1 VVEPENLHL
10 GSATE
15 RNIETVANLE
25 RRFRDERTWLDRVSD
40 AIGGF
45 SGSIYFVLLH
55 VIGISIW
62 LLINTGHFFGV
73 KKFDP
78 FPFIFLS
85 MIVSVE
91 AVLLSTFVLM
101 KQNRMS
107 ERVEQRDHLNL
118 QIDLLAEEEITKMLQ
133 LQRLICKRLGID
145 EALADP
151 VAEEM
156 SRTISLK
163 TLANELREKLP
174 KEPAA

>member
-1 VVEPENLHL
+1 VGELNNAPL

-25 RRFRDERTWLDRVSD
+25 RRFLDERTWLDKLAD

-55 VIGISIW
+55 VLGLAIW
-62 LLINTGHFFGV
+62 FLMNTGHFFGV
-73 KKFDP
+73 REFDP
-78 FPFIFLS
+78 FPFILLA
-85 MIVSVE
+85 MVVSVE

-101 KQNRMS
+101 KQNRMA
-107 ERVEQRDHLNL
+107 ERADQRDHLNL

-133 LQRLICKRLGID
+133 MQRLICERLGIT
-145 EALADP
+145 EAFEDP
-151 VAEEM
+151 VAQEM
-156 SRTISLK
+156 SKSTSVK
-163 TLANELREKLP
+163 TLAQELREKLS

>member
-1 VVEPENLHL
+1 VAEPENPHL

-15 RNIETVANLE
+15 RNIQTVANLE

-62 LLINTGHFFGV
+62 LLINAGHFFGV

-78 FPFIFLS
+78 FPFILLS
-85 MIVSVE
+85 MVVSVE

-133 LQRLICKRLGID
+133 LQRLVCKRLGID